1 MRKTEPKTLPQ
12 YLKWLQAA
20 VDDMDFFC
28 RHAEADFYEQLQIG
42 ETVEQACRLACRFGG
57 GHLIGREQGVLTPRD
72 ALVILGRLL
81 AWAREQSSQPA
92 ALLSAEEVGR
102 LLGIS
107 TRTVWRMLSADEI
120 PTPIKVGALTKW
132 RREEIQAMIDLA
144 DSTKR

>member
-1 MRKTEPKTLPQ
+1 MRKTEPKTLAQ
-12 YLKWLQAA
+12 YLKWLQATF
-20 VDDMDFFC
+20 DDMEIYT
-28 RHAEADFYEQLQIG
+28 RHAEPDFFEQLQIG
-42 ETVEQACRLACRFGG
+42 ETVEQACRLTCRLGG
-57 GHLIGREQGVLTPRD
+57 GHLIGKERGVMTPRE

-107 TRTVWRMLSADEI
+107 TRTVWRMLSAGEI
-120 PTPIKVGALTKW
+120 PPPIKIGGLTKW

-144 DSTKR
+144 EASKR